1 MSRNK
6 DIKRKIKLEMVKII
20 GLKLTMNN
28 YKCTNAQRPILMI
41 FDTFKILPWKSGPD
55 YN

>member
-20 GLKLTMNN
+20 GLELTMNN
-28 YKCTNAQRPILMI
+28 YL
-41 FDTFKILPWKSGPD
+41 
-55 YN
+55 

>member
-20 GLKLTMNN
+20 GLELTMSN
-28 YKCTNAQRPILMI
+28 YK
-41 FDTFKILPWKSGPD
+41 
-55 YN
+55 